1 MRRVSKAIL
10 MVAVLGLVGAAC
22 GGGGGGSVT
31 NTPSASGGA
40 IQKGGVLK
48 LALQADVDHAYD
60 PAKEYA
66 ALSFEFFRC
75 CLTRTMMST
84 NGNNAEN
91 GGDELH
97 PDLADGDP
105 QQSADGLT
113 YTFKIK
119 QGVHYSPPLQDVEVT
134 SADFARALMRE
145 SDPEA
150 SAEGYSFY
158 FSETGGSGGIV
169 GFDKAD
175 GGKISG
181 IETPDKYTLVI
192 HLNQPA
198 GDFPWRM
205 TLPATAPIPPNPSDP
220 KAPLGIAEGHT
231 KDFGRF
237 LVGTGPYMFAGA
249 PQMDFSVPADQ
260 QKPNSGYVPGRSYTL
275 VRNPSWVSD
284 ANDDLRPAYVDE
296 IDVAIGGTAQVLAN
310 EVDNGTIDMEY
321 DGVPPQQQI
330 RAYQAD
336 PNRADQVHSNP
347 SDGVRYIAMN
357 IAEPPFDDI
366 HVRKALSFAVDK
378 DALRR
383 TRGGPLFGDIAGH
396 IIIPSLLGGELANYD
411 PYATPNGAGD
421 IQAAKAEMKQSKY
434 DTNGDGI
441 CDAPECKGVLTITD
455 SADPYPAQNAILVAS
470 AKSIGLELDVRSG
483 DRYTFMYDKCLDPTS
498 HWALC
503 PSVGWF
509 KDYPDAVTF
518 GPPLFGSVAI
528 GPSGCCNYSLVGASP
543 ELLRKDGYTVTSVPN
558 VDDQLAK
565 CAATPVGP
573 DRFACWAGVDQY
585 LMEQVVPVIPF
596 LFDHDVDLV
605 GDRIVNYTYDQS
617 AGGMS
622 LDHVALAGGG
632 A

>member
-1 MRRVSKAIL
+1 MTRTAKAVVL
-10 MVAVLGLVGAAC
+10 AAVFGLVAAAC
-22 GGGGGGSVT
+22 AGGGGGA
-31 NTPSASGGA
+31 TPSPTATAG

-48 LALQADVDHAYD
+48 LALMADVDKAYD

-75 CLTRTMMST
+75 CLLRTMMST
-84 NGNNAEN
+84 NGQEAAN

-97 PDLADGDP
+97 PDLATGP
-105 QQSADGLT
+105 PEVSADGLT
-113 YTFKIK
+113 YTFHIK
-119 QGVHYSPPLQDVEVT
+119 QGIHYSPPLQDVEVT
-134 SADFARALMRE
+134 AEDFARALMRE

-169 GFDKAD
+169 GFDKAK
-175 GGKISG
+175 GGPISG
-181 IETPDKYTLVI
+181 VKTPDKYTLVI
-192 HLNQPA
+192 TLNQPA

-220 KAPLGIAEGHT
+220 TAPLGIAEGHT

-237 LVGTGPYMFAGA
+237 LVGTGPYMFKGA
-249 PQMDFSVPADQ
+249 ETMDFSLPPDQ
-260 QKPNSGYVPGRSYTL
+260 QTPNPGYIPGRSYTL
-275 VRNPSWVSD
+275 VRNPSWAD
-284 ANDDLRPAYVDE
+284 DDLRPAYVDE

-310 EVDNGTIDMEY
+310 EVDNGTIDMEL

-336 PNRADQVHSNP
+336 PNRQDQVFSNA

-357 IAEPPFDDI
+357 IAEPPFDDV
-366 HVRKALSFAVDK
+366 HVRKAMEYVVDK

-396 IIIPSLLGGELANYD
+396 MIVPSLLGGQLADYD

-421 IQAAKAEMKQSKY
+421 VEKAKAEMAQSKY
-434 DTNGDGI
+434 DTNQDGV

-455 SADPYPAQNAILVAS
+455 SADPYPAQNAILVDS
-470 AKSIGLELDVRSG
+470 AKKIGIELDVRSG
-483 DRYTFMYDKCLDPTS
+483 DRYTFMYEKCLDPAS

-518 GPPLFGSVAI
+518 GPPLFGSAAI
-528 GPSGCCNYSLVGASP
+528 GPGGCCNYSLVGMSSGD
-543 ELLRKDGYTVTSVPN
+543 LKKFGYTVTQVPN
-558 VDDQLAK
+558 IDDQLAT
-565 CAATPVGP
+565 CGSTPVGEE
-573 DRFACWAGVDQY
+573 RITCWADIDKTI
-585 LMEQVVPVIPF
+585 MEDVVPVIPW
-596 LFDHDVDLV
+596 LFDKDVDLV

-617 AGGMS
+617 AGLMS